1 MTNGAGVAERAA
13 ELRRQIDYH
22 NHRYHVL
29 DEPEIS
35 DAEFDIL
42 MRDLGALEAEH
53 PELVRPESPTQRVGA
68 APLDAFDSIQH
79 KVPLLSLGN
88 AFDAVELKAWHTR
101 AARILDESSY
111 AMVCELKIDGLAVAV
126 TYEEGSLKT
135 GATRGDGLKGE
146 DVTQNLRT
154 IKSLP
159 LVVSTDSGLGRFEVR
174 GEVYMPRSGFDRMN
188 LERADQGLPLFAN
201 PRNAAA
207 GALRQLDPRVTATR
221 PLDIFIY
228 ALGWAEG
235 TTPDSHAEALR
246 VLKEIGFRTN
256 PHNRLCKNIDEVE
269 DYFRSWLES
278 RESLDYGA
286 DGVVVKIN
294 PFEMHQRLGEVGRE
308 PRWAVAYKF
317 PATQVVTRLLDIGIN
332 VGRTGS
338 LNPFAILEPVDV
350 GGVRVKMAT
359 LHNEDDIRRKDI
371 RVGDWVTV
379 ERAGEVIPQV
389 VGPVVSRRTGQE
401 KPFSMPEICPVCGT
415 QVVRPEDE
423 AMHYC
428 VNATCPAQF
437 YELLKHFVGRGM
449 MDIDGMGES
458 LTLALIDAGLVNDVA
473 DIYSLT
479 ADQLTGLERMG
490 EKSADNIM
498 RGIEASRGR
507 PLDRLVFA
515 LGVRHVGFETARLI
529 AQAFPNIDAIRDA
542 SAERLTAIPGIGPK
556 IADSIVVY
564 FQEPKNR
571 EVIEKLKKAGGDP
584 HHEVQEEVAAGPL
597 TGLSFVLTG
606 GLDTMTREET
616 TARIVALGGSVSSSV
631 SKKTSFVV
639 VGTEPGSKLQK
650 ALALG
655 TRQLNEAEMLKLLE
669 EGPPPAPAEPERKGN
684 G

>member
-1 MTNGAGVAERAA
+1 
-13 ELRRQIDYH
+13 
-22 NHRYHVL
+22 
-29 DEPEIS
+29 
-35 DAEFDIL
+35 
-42 MRDLGALEAEH
+42 
-53 PELVRPESPTQRVGA
+53 
-68 APLDAFDSIQH
+68 
-79 KVPLLSLGN
+79 
-88 AFDAVELKAWHTR
+88 
-101 AARILDESSY
+101 
-111 AMVCELKIDGLAVAV
+111 
-126 TYEEGSLKT
+126 
-135 GATRGDGLKGE
+135 
-146 DVTQNLRT
+146 
-154 IKSLP
+154 
-159 LVVSTDSGLGRFEVR
+159 
-174 GEVYMPRSGFDRMN
+174 
-188 LERADQGLPLFAN
+188 
-201 PRNAAA
+201 
-207 GALRQLDPRVTATR
+207 
-221 PLDIFIY
+221 
-228 ALGWAEG
+228 
-235 TTPDSHAEALR
+235 
-246 VLKEIGFRTN
+246 
-256 PHNRLCKNIDEVE
+256 
-269 DYFRSWLES
+269 
-278 RESLDYGA
+278 
-286 DGVVVKIN
+286 
-294 PFEMHQRLGEVGRE
+294 
-308 PRWAVAYKF
+308 
-317 PATQVVTRLLDIGIN
+317 
-332 VGRTGS
+332 
-338 LNPFAILEPVDV
+338 
-350 GGVRVKMAT
+350 
-359 LHNEDDIRRKDI
+359 
-371 RVGDWVTV
+371 
-379 ERAGEVIPQV
+379 
-389 VGPVVSRRTGQE
+389 
-401 KPFSMPEICPVCGT
+401 MPEICPVCGT

-571 EVIEKLKKAGGDP
+571 EVIEKLKKAGVDP